1 MALEQSYLEYPKRRY
16 GMDNDFYEWSNM
28 FARKPIKWSN
38 GAKIAVWIVTSLEF
52 FPLNPSGVPFKAPG
66 SMVTPYPDY
75 RHYTTRDYGN
85 RVGVFRI
92 MKSLE
97 KFGLRG
103 SYAVNSR
110 VAERYPFLIE
120 EINRRNGEIIAHGVD
135 MDTLH
140 YGGQDVKIEREQV
153 RESLTKLREISG
165 QKVLGWLSP
174 AKSESMNTLQLIE
187 NEGVE
192 YVCDWVNDDL
202 PYKMKVG
209 NLHSMPLST
218 ELSDRQ
224 IITDYKHSEAEYAVQ
239 IKDAFDCLYGETERF
254 GGRVLALS
262 LNPYIIG
269 LPYRIKALEEVLK
282 YITSHEGVWSASGE
296 EILNDFREQK

>member
-1 MALEQSYLEYPKRRY
+1 MPLEPSYLEYPLRRY
-16 GMDNDFYEWSNM
+16 GMDNDFYDWSH
-28 FARKPIKWSN
+28 FFERKPIKWSN
-38 GAKIAVWIVTSLEF
+38 GAKIAIWIVTSLEF
-52 FPLNPSGVPFKAPG
+52 FPLNPKGVPFKAPG

-97 KFGLRG
+97 KFSLRG
-103 SYAVNSR
+103 SYAVNSK

-135 MDTLH
+135 MDILH
-140 YGGQDVKIEREQV
+140 YGGQDIEEEREQIQ
-153 RESLTKLREISG
+153 ESLKKLREVSG
-165 QKVLGWLSP
+165 QQISGWLSP
-174 AKSESMNTLQLIE
+174 AKSESMNTLKLIE
-187 NEGVE
+187 SENIE

-209 NLHSMPLST
+209 NLFSMPFST

-224 IITDYKHSEAEYAVQ
+224 IIMDYKHSEAEYVEQ
-239 IKDAFDCLYGETERF
+239 IKDAFDCFYDETEKF

-269 LPYRIKALEEVLK
+269 LPYRIKALEKILQ
-282 YITSHEGVWSASGE
+282 YITDKDGVWSATGS
-296 EILNDFREQK
+296 EILNDFKSQF